1 MENYISRR
9 VPARKPYEIG
19 NLDEVMPESRQ
30 FDVGMWARRRM
41 AHLTPFFLR
50 RVRAKTGC
58 RKTFRQPH
66 GAIMERSHGSPVC
79 LSAEGRGCNAAKFS
93 CGYPAS
99 VTRHPVGGA
108 HSRALCLR
116 RPASFRLSFVHPH
129 VRAPSRRSRT
139 AVCRRRRSVHA
150 HDAACVGAVGP
161 ARGAATS
168 WIKCVMGRG
177 YLADSA
183 MAQNDWNLFRVDA
196 FGYHEGCS
204 CD

>member
-1 MENYISRR
+1 MSRR
-9 VPARKPYEIG
+9 APARRPYEIG

-50 RVRAKTGC
+50 CVRAKTGC
-58 RKTFRQPH
+58 PKTFRQPH
-66 GAIMERSHGSPVC
+66 GAIMEQSHGSPVC

-99 VTRHPVGGA
+99 VTRDPVGGA
-108 HSRALCLR
+108 HSRAFCLR

-129 VRAPSRRSRT
+129 VRAASRRSRT
-139 AVCRRRRSVHA
+139 AVRRRSRSVYA
-150 HDAACVGAVGP
+150 HDAACVGAVGAAWGP
-161 ARGAATS
+161 ATS
-168 WIKCVMGRG
+168 RTKCMNGRS
-177 YLADSA
+177 YLAESV
-183 MAQNDWNLFRVDA
+183 MMQHEWNLFRIDA

>member
-1 MENYISRR
+1 MSRR
-9 VPARKPYEIG
+9 GPARKPYEID
-19 NLDEVMPESRQ
+19 NLDAAMPESRQ
-30 FDVGMWARRRM
+30 FDVHMWATRRM

-66 GAIMERSHGSPVC
+66 GAIMERSRGSPVC

-99 VTRHPVGGA
+99 AARDPMGRA

-116 RPASFRLSFVHPH
+116 RPASFRLPFVHPH

-139 AVCRRRRSVHA
+139 AVCRRSRSVCA
-150 HDAACVGAVGP
+150 YDAACVGAVGA
-161 ARGAATS
+161 ARCAATS
-168 WIKCVMGRG
+168 WIKCMMGRG
-177 YLADSA
+177 YLAESV
-183 MAQNDWNLFRVDA
+183 MTQNDWNLFRTDA
-196 FGYHEGCS
+196 FGYH
-204 CD
+204 